1 MASRTSTSRW
11 TPRTFRSS
19 WRTTGTSSGLLLD
32 PGDANDLETVSAI
45 IRITGGNFRLIERLM
60 DQVARVMEIKQLD
73 TLDPDVI
80 HAARQ
85 TRRRHP
91 LTVPNSVVRRCQTIR
106 QFTTHGS
113 NEWRLT
119 PLRGGMRAGGGR
131 TSKLRNG
138 VGRG

>member
-11 TPRTFRSS
+11 TPKTFRSS

-32 PGDANDLETVSAI
+32 PGDANDVETVSAI

-60 DQVARVMEIKQLD
+60 SQVARVMEINQLD

-85 TRRRHP
+85 M
-91 LTVPNSVVRRCQTIR
+91 LVVGI
-106 QFTTHGS
+106 H
-113 NEWRLT
+113 
-119 PLRGGMRAGGGR
+119 
-131 TSKLRNG
+131 
-138 VGRG
+138 

>member
-32 PGDANDLETVSAI
+32 PGDANDVETVFSVI

-60 DQVARVMEIKQLD
+60 PRVARVMEIKQLD

-85 TRRRHP
+85 M
-91 LTVPNSVVRRCQTIR
+91 LVVGI
-106 QFTTHGS
+106 H
-113 NEWRLT
+113 
-119 PLRGGMRAGGGR
+119 
-131 TSKLRNG
+131 
-138 VGRG
+138 